1 MAQDKQIYRLPM
13 WQSTPMFAYM
23 FPLIKAESV
32 VCTNVYRSFYRVKT
46 CHTYHLPSKIN
57 YIILE
62 NRYPRMWRNPRNE
75 LYHKL

>member
-1 MAQDKQIYRLPM
+1 M
-13 WQSTPMFAYM
+13 WQSTPVLTYM

-32 VCTNVYRSFYRVKT
+32 VCTGVHRSFYRIKT